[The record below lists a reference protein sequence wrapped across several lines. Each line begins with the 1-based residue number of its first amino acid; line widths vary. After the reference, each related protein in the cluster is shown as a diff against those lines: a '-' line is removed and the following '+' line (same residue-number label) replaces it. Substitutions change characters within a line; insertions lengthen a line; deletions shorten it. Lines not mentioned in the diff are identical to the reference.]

1 MHLSF
6 PLLRFISQLMKL
18 GILFNFFILPMFD
31 MDLVTTYSVR
41 QKNKL
46 HYIEGYGQ

>member
-31 MDLVTTYSVR
+31 MDLVTTCSVR
-41 QKNKL
+41 LRIKL
-46 HYIEGYGQ
+46 HYLAGYGQ